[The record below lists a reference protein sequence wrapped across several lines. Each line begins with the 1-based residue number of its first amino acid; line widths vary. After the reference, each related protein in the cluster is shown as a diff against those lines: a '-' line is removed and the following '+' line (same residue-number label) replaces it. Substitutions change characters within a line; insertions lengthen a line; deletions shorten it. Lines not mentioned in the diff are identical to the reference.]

1 MRDVVVVVALA
12 RGENECPD
20 ITESVTVLSHRT
32 RFVECQFK
40 SERKEN
46 KNITTRLYYYFQKII
61 SIYSY

>member
-40 SERKEN
+40 SERK
-46 KNITTRLYYYFQKII
+46 
-61 SIYSY
+61 